1 MKWESAAA
9 LVAAALVTAACA
21 DSKPAAPPAT
31 TVPAATAPAATAP
44 AATAPATTTAAAE
57 FGVPECDEYMNKWL
71 ACVDSKVP
79 AEARATYKAAIEQ
92 SKTQWKQAAA
102 TPQGKQSLAMACT
115 QSLQATKQ
123 ALASY
128 NCTW

>member
-31 TVPAATAPAATAP
+31 TAPAASVAPATTAPAAT
-44 AATAPATTTAAAE
+44 TAAAAE
-57 FGVPECDEYMNKWL
+57 FGVPECDEYMTKWL

-79 AEARATYKAAIEQ
+79 AEMRGTYKAAIEQ
-92 SKTQWKQAAA
+92 SKASWKQAAA
-102 TPQGKQSLAMACT
+102 TPQGKQGLAMACK
-115 QSLQATKQ
+115 QSLDATKQ
-123 ALASY
+123 ALAAY
-128 NCTW
+128 NCSW